1 MIFYFL
7 FLFYKNWKQLS
18 DENVKVSIADDNLK
32 HPSLQRLVW
41 EEELEQSDKKEV
53 KGWNRMQ

>member
-1 MIFYFL
+1 MIFFV
-7 FLFYKNWKQLS
+7 LFYKNWKQLS
-18 DENVKVSIADDNLK
+18 DENIKVSIADDNLK

-53 KGWNRMQ
+53 KG